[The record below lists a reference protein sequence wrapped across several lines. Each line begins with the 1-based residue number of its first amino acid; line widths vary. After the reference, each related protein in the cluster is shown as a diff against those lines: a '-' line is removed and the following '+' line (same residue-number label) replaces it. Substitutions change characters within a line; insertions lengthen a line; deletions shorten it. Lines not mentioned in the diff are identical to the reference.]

1 MVCRYDRGMRLAEFH
16 ELLAD
21 EFGRAK
27 ARHIVHSHYLAG
39 LGGVVGDLVEEGAD
53 LRSVWEEICRDFD
66 VPEERRLGRER
77 PGR

>member
-1 MVCRYDRGMRLAEFH
+1 MRLAEFH

-39 LGGVVGDLVEEGAD
+39 LGGGVGDLVENGVD
-53 LRSVWEEICRDFD
+53 LRRVWEEVCRDFD
-66 VPEERRLGRER
+66 VPEERRLGRDL

>member
-1 MVCRYDRGMRLAEFH
+1 MACRYHRGMRLAEFH

-27 ARHIVHSHYLAG
+27 ARHIVHSHYLAS
-39 LGGVVGDLVEEGAD
+39 LGGAVGDLVENGVD
-53 LRSVWEEICRDFD
+53 LRRIWEGICRDFD
-66 VPEERRLGRER
+66 VPEERRLGRDL